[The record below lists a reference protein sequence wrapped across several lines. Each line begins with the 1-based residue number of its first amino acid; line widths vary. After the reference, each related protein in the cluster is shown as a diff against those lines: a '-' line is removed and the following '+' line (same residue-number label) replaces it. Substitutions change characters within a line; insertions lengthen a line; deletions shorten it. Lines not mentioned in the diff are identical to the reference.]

1 MRSFDRWVRH
11 SFDVGGAEIR
21 LPFCMGWSL
30 NVSFIARIIAAR
42 GFARG
47 FSVSFG
53 LRGLDAHRS
62 EWDPGNDR

>member
-11 SFDVGGAEIR
+11 SFHAGGAEIR

-30 NVSFIARIIAAR
+30 NVSFIAAR

-53 LRGLDAHRS
+53 LRGLDVHRL
-62 EWDPGNDR
+62 EWDPGNDP